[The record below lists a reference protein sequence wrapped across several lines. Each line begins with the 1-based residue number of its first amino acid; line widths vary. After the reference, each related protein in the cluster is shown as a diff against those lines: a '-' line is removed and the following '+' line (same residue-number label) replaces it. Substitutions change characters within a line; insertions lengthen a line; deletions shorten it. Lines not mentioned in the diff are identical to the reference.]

1 MNKKVLLVIL
11 DGYGLTKD
19 AKDNAVSR
27 SNSPFLHKLLKENSI
42 KLKASGKAVGLPEG
56 VVGNSEVGHFTI
68 GCGQILNQSLV
79 RINNSIQNNDFYN
92 IKKLNDK
99 LIESKN
105 LNSNIHVT
113 CLLSD
118 AGIHGQINHLRAIC
132 KLLKSK
138 NITNF
143 YFHGI
148 LDGRD
153 VPQKSAVKFIELTQR
168 ILSEEKIGTFASICG
183 RFFAMDRDKNYERTK
198 VFYNLLTNPN
208 NCESLDLDH
217 NLNEKISDI
226 YLDAENDYYVK
237 AYKLVEFPG
246 LSNQD
251 LFINMNYRTDR
262 QEQITQAFE
271 DKKFNYF
278 ENNIKPNL
286 ITFGDYGS
294 KINNIFPTP
303 KINKNLST
311 ILAEKKLKQA
321 RIAETEKFA
330 HVTFFFNSQVKTH
343 SDLET
348 HYLIP
353 SSKIANYKDDPNMQA
368 EKITSKA
375 IEISEEQNSL
385 VVINYANPDLVGHSG
400 DLKATKE
407 SISFLDKNLKR
418 LTDCYLKKDYTILI
432 SADHGNAEDMENPDG
447 TPNPSHTINQ
457 VPLIILS
464 NIDLKV
470 KEIKNAGLKDIAPTI
485 LKLLEID
492 IPKEFDGES
501 LI

>member
-19 AKDNAVSR
+19 AKDNAVLR
-27 SNSPFLHKLLKENSI
+27 SQSPFLHKLLKKNPI
-42 KLKASGKAVGLPEG
+42 KLKASGSAVGLPEG

-79 RINNSIQNNDFYN
+79 RINDSIQSKDFYN
-92 IKKLNDK
+92 IEKLNNKIDAS
-99 LIESKN
+99 IKN
-105 LNSNIHVT
+105 GSNIHVT

-138 NITNF
+138 NISNF

-153 VPQKSAVKFIELTQR
+153 VPQKSAMKYINQTLT

-183 RFFAMDRDKNYERTK
+183 RFYAMDRDKNYERTK
-198 VFYNLLTNPN
+198 VYYNLLTNPSSCKLLEVN
-208 NCESLDLDH
+208 Q
-217 NLNEKISDI
+217 NLKEKIKDI

-237 AYKLVEFPG
+237 AYKLINFPK
-246 LSNQD
+246 LINKD

-262 QEQITQAFE
+262 QEQITKALE
-271 DKKFNYF
+271 DKDFKFF

-286 ITFGDYGS
+286 INFGDYGS
-294 KINNIFPTP
+294 KTNNIFPTP

-311 ILAEKKLKQA
+311 ILAKNNLKQA

-343 SDLET
+343 SNLEK
-348 HYLIP
+348 HHLIP
-353 SSKIANYKDDPNMQA
+353 SSKIANYKNDPNMQA
-368 EKITSKA
+368 EKITLKA
-375 IEISEEQNSL
+375 IEILPEENNL

-400 DLKATKE
+400 DLNATKE
-407 SISFLDKNLKR
+407 SISFLDKNLKS
-418 LTDCYLKKDYTILI
+418 LAQSYLEQEYTII
-432 SADHGNAEDMENPDG
+432 ITADHGNAEDMENPDG
-447 TPNPSHTINQ
+447 TPNPSHTINE
-457 VPLIILS
+457 VPFILIS
-464 NIDLKV
+464 NENLKI
-470 KEIKNAGLKDIAPTI
+470 KEIKNAGLKNIAPTI
-485 LKLLEID
+485 LKLLDID
-492 IPKEFDGES
+492 IPQEFNGES